1 MEAKVRSISETDT
14 LELTAKRRGNGGQ
27 GRKGDGRVLRI
38 HFQAR
43 LRPLWFAKL
52 PAVSLTDARSPL
64 VAGIGGILTRADLA
78 LGVAQYAALA
88 VRWNAAQFGA
98 LGTIVIPW
106 SRPCTQVF

>member
-1 MEAKVRSISETDT
+1 VEAKVRSISETDT

-27 GRKGDGRVLRI
+27 GRKGDGRVLQI

-52 PAVSLTDARSPL
+52 PGGLPHRCS
-64 VAGIGGILTRADLA
+64 VALSRRNRGDSYRADLA